1 LHAAFIAY
9 FFISLTFLNIWISI
23 LFFKTSILQVLKDE
37 EKRAKYDEGGL
48 EGLEGGD
55 MPEGADD
62 LFSALFG
69 GRRRGGGKPAGPRK
83 GPDVKHP
90 LKVKQEGPHCPPM
103 FLFCQNYAAYSK
115 S

>member
-1 LHAAFIAY
+1 
-9 FFISLTFLNIWISI
+9 
-23 LFFKTSILQVLKDE
+23 VLKDE

-69 GRRRGGGKPAGPRK
+69 GRRRGGGRPSAPRK

-90 LKVKQEGPHCPPM
+90 LKVRRRKRRKATKATKMHT
-103 FLFCQNYAAYSK
+103 LFSIL
-115 S
+115 